1 MSMPLEAMKCRR
13 LASLLS
19 ICTLLP
25 YYSFLHFSSIT
36 SLHFFLSSTNLFS
49 YVNCQNGVS
58 FIDYCILIHHLASS
72 IKSVCSFLELWVY
85 NLGTSHQCIFH
96 RMFQRIYIILLPCCV
111 SRLSSTCP
119 QRIVTAIAITW
130 KNLYIRRRCNL
141 RSWSTQ
147 SNGWMKKWWI
157 SWRLRCWWASPT
169 RTPSRKILRNT
180 SSWTWWRIFQYPS
193 FAPRLLAPPGGSPS
207 RVGSTTSTDHLVSA
221 ILIWFY
227 AYTHQK

>member
-1 MSMPLEAMKCRR
+1 MYH
-13 LASLLS
+13 SLT
-19 ICTLLP
+19 IV
-25 YYSFLHFSSIT
+25 SS
-36 SLHFFLSSTNLFS
+36 
-49 YVNCQNGVS
+49 
-58 FIDYCILIHHLASS
+58 
-72 IKSVCSFLELWVY
+72 
-85 NLGTSHQCIFH
+85 
-96 RMFQRIYIILLPCCV
+96 YIILRLVAGLFARFCSSECITLVPRIHAYFIVCSMRMYIIWLLCCV
-111 SRLSSTCP
+111 SRLSSMCP

-180 SSWTWWRIFQYPS
+180 SSWTWWKIFQYPS

-207 RVGSTTSTDHLVSA
+207 RVGSTTSTDHLVSS
-221 ILIWFY
+221 LIWFCDH
-227 AYTHQK
+227 THQK